1 MYIIHVL
8 GIFDK
13 SDVPGV
19 VKNIISLCLKN
30 QLLSQTFTGLIM
42 FLFHFEFQNAETIEK
57 LNESGELRRI
67 FKQFKVS
74 NSIKI
79 LYTVRT
85 SLHS

>member
-1 MYIIHVL
+1 MI
-8 GIFDK
+8 
-13 SDVPGV
+13 GV
-19 VKNIISLCLKN
+19 DLKN
-30 QLLSQTFTGLIM
+30 QLLSQTFTESIM

-67 FKQFKVS
+67 LKPFKVS

-85 SLHS
+85 SMYSSVFIFLLTNKHKVYLVP